1 MPARF
6 FDCLPTTA
14 VPSGK
19 MMMGGGQA
27 RAEFGALADLL
38 QDPVAGL
45 AADHPVMMIELPRGI
60 LPTSFPW

>member
-1 MPARF
+1 
-6 FDCLPTTA
+6 
-14 VPSGK
+14 

-45 AADHPVMMIELPRGI
+45 AADHPAMMIELPRGI